1 MRTTLT
7 ALATAATV
15 AVAAVAAPTGAEARW
30 GWRGPGLIGGLIA
43 GGLIAGA
50 LAPRYYGGYYGYGY
64 SPYYGYG
71 GPYCWRRA
79 WNGWRWVHYRAC

>member
-15 AVAAVAAPTGAEARW
+15 AAPSSAEARW
-30 GWRGPGLIGGLIA
+30 GWRGPGVVGGLIA

-50 LAPRYYGGYYGYGY
+50 LAPHYYDYGYYPAYGGYDGA
-64 SPYYGYG
+64 
-71 GPYCWRRA
+71 YCWRRA

>member
-15 AVAAVAAPTGAEARW
+15 AVVAVAAPTGAEARW
-30 GWRGPGLIGGLIA
+30 GWRGPGLVGGLIA

-50 LAPRYYGGYYGYGY
+50 LAPRYYDYGYY
-64 SPYYGYG
+64 PYYGD